1 MRGTKARAKFKP
13 RRVQREDNRS
23 DAGKISTE
31 HGNGSR
37 DKSRI
42 KNPIESR
49 RKRLFVEDEA
59 LRRDE
64 KMEDQSR
71 LLTRLR
77 TIFLFRENL
86 NVYIHIYVGGK
97 CLTFLENKFV
107 RL

>member
-23 DAGKISTE
+23 DAGKISTG
-31 HGNGSR
+31 HGNSSR

-59 LRRDE
+59 LRRGPCG
-64 KMEDQSR
+64 
-71 LLTRLR
+71 
-77 TIFLFRENL
+77 REN
-86 NVYIHIYVGGK
+86 GGPIEAIDEASNN
-97 CLTFLENKFV
+97 FSFV
-107 RL
+107 IT